1 MPKRKSGGGENEAE
15 KKTNTKRLSA
25 QQLEKFPRVPKMV
38 QWFLARTRL
47 CGHMCVRINLF

>member
-15 KKTNTKRLSA
+15 KKTNTRRLSA

-38 QWFLARTRL
+38 QWFLART
-47 CGHMCVRINLF
+47 